1 MVAEQR
7 ADHVAQLDAGAIG
20 RGERA
25 EAGDEDARHEVAR
38 AGSSIKLARRLESLE
53 FLRYYRA
60 PSNRTKRAGKEGRRT
75 SPAGSPGTGGS
86 TVKRLIQYLRENM
99 ILDFQGDMTLEML
112 REMLKD
118 DDSREAR
125 ALRAKV
131 VEDRGVNDM
140 MLVLADCLL
149 EVVQRS
155 LPEEAIR
162 EQLST
167 YAES

>member
-1 MVAEQR
+1 M
-7 ADHVAQLDAGAIG
+7 
-20 RGERA
+20 
-25 EAGDEDARHEVAR
+25 
-38 AGSSIKLARRLESLE
+38 
-53 FLRYYRA
+53 
-60 PSNRTKRAGKEGRRT
+60 
-75 SPAGSPGTGGS
+75 
-86 TVKRLIQYLRENM
+86 KRLIQYLRENM

-112 REMLKD
+112 REMLRD